1 MKGDLAR
8 KMQKNKNRDMRYFS
22 AGYSGVVLLGR
33 INLGEEST
41 K

>member
-1 MKGDLAR
+1 MKGHLAM
-8 KMQKNKNRDMRYFS
+8 KMKKNKKRHMRDFS

-33 INLGEEST
+33 INPGEAST